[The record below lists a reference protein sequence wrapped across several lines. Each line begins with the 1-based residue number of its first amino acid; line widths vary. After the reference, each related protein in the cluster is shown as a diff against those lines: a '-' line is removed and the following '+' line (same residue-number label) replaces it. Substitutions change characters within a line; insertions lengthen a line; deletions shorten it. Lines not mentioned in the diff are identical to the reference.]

1 MVSRVEDFR
10 KVISDWFTRTLP
22 NIYERDIDIPL
33 DVDVVV
39 SIVGPRRSGK
49 TFMVYSLISRL
60 ERFLPRGNVLY
71 INMEH
76 ERLRHLST
84 EDLGDMITAYNEIGK
99 PDGTKPIYLFL
110 DEVQVVDGWN
120 RWINRMYESKKYHIY
135 LTGSTSQLLSREI
148 ATEMRGRS
156 ISYIVFP
163 YSYREILKLKNRD
176 IPDSEILARSEK
188 RGEII
193 AVLEDYLQHGGY
205 PETLNNPSIRE
216 KLLQSYIDAIVL
228 RDVGE
233 RFNVETLLLSYIF
246 EYLSSSYSKYFSGS
260 KAYQFLKTINYPVG
274 KERPLQVLGYFNE
287 ALTVFPVEIFSRGSR
302 AGKQYPRKIYLADN
316 GLIAGMNGEVDSR
329 RGMENLVF
337 IELCRK
343 SELFTKFSVFYWR
356 EYGKSEGRE
365 VDFVIGKGGK
375 VSELINVSYVR
386 SREEVAKREITSL
399 EMASKELK
407 CDDKTIITWDYRE
420 NGNIRY
426 IPLWEW
432 LLEK

>member
-1 MVSRVEDFR
+1 MSRVEDFR

-76 ERLRHLST
+76 ERLRHLSA

-156 ISYIVFP
+156 ISYTVFP

-287 ALTVFPVEIFSRGSR
+287 ALTVFPVEIFSRGLR

-316 GLIAGMNGEVDSR
+316 GLIAGMNGEVDFG

-365 VDFVIGKGGK
+365 VDFVIVKGGK
-375 VSELINVSYVR
+375 ASELINVSYVR

>member
-1 MVSRVEDFR
+1 MSRVEDFR

-287 ALTVFPVEIFSRGSR
+287 ALTVFPVEIFSRGLR

-316 GLIAGMNGEVDSR
+316 GLIAGMNGEVDFG

-365 VDFVIGKGGK
+365 VDFVIVKGGK

>member
-365 VDFVIGKGGK
+365 VDFVIVKGGK

-386 SREEVAKREITSL
+386 SREEVAKREITGL
-399 EMASKELK
+399 EMASKERK
-407 CDDKTIITWDYRE
+407 CDDKTIITWDYGE

>member
-99 PDGTKPIYLFL
+99 LDGTKPIYLFL

-193 AVLEDYLQHGGY
+193 TVLEDYLQHGGY

>member
-99 PDGTKPIYLFL
+99 LDGTKPIYLFL

-193 AVLEDYLQHGGY
+193 TVLEDYLQHGGY

-287 ALTVFPVEIFSRGSR
+287 ALTVFPVEIFSRGLR

-343 SELFTKFSVFYWR
+343 SKLFTKFSVFYWR

>member
-1 MVSRVEDFR
+1 MSRVEDFR

-365 VDFVIGKGGK
+365 VDFVIVKGGK

>member
-1 MVSRVEDFR
+1 MSRVEDFR
-10 KVISDWFTRTLP
+10 KVISEWFARTLP
-22 NIYERDIDIPL
+22 DIHERDIDIPL

-49 TFMVYSLISRL
+49 TFMVYGIISRL
-60 ERFLPRGNVLY
+60 VGLIPRSNVLY

-76 ERLRHLST
+76 ERLRHLSA
-84 EDLGDMITAYNEIGK
+84 EDLGDLITAYYEIGK

-110 DEVQVVDGWN
+110 DEIQVVNGWSRWVN
-120 RWINRMYESKKYHIY
+120 RIYESKEYHIY

-156 ISYIVFP
+156 ISYTVFP
-163 YSYREILKLKNRD
+163 YSYREILKLKNID
-176 IPDSEILARSEK
+176 IPDTEILARSEK

-193 AVLEDYLQHGGY
+193 SVLEDYLQHGGY
-205 PETLNNPSIRE
+205 PEIQDNPAIRE

-233 RFNVETLLLSYIF
+233 RFNVEPLLLSYMF

-260 KAYQFLKTINYPVG
+260 KAYQFLRTINYPVG
-274 KERPLQVLGYFNE
+274 KDRPLQVLGYFNE
-287 ALTVFPVEIFSRGSR
+287 ALTVFPIEIFSRGSR

-316 GLIAGMNGEVDSR
+316 GLIASMNGDVDIG

-337 IELCRK
+337 MELCRR
-343 SELFTKFSVFYWR
+343 SELLTRFSVYYWR

-365 VDFVIGKGGK
+365 VDFVIVRGGK
-375 VSELINVSYVR
+375 VSALINVSYAR
-386 SREEVAKREITSL
+386 SREEVLEREIIGL
-399 EMASKELK
+399 EKASKELK
-407 CDDKTIITWDYRE
+407 CNDKIIITWDYRD

-432 LLEK
+432 LLEEL

>member
-99 PDGTKPIYLFL
+99 LDGTKPIYLFL

-193 AVLEDYLQHGGY
+193 TVLEDYLQHGGY

-287 ALTVFPVEIFSRGSR
+287 ALTVFPVEIFSRGTR

>member
-1 MVSRVEDFR
+1 VSRVEDFR

-76 ERLRHLST
+76 ERLRHLSA

-156 ISYIVFP
+156 ISYTVFP

-287 ALTVFPVEIFSRGSR
+287 ALTVFPVEIFSRGLR

-316 GLIAGMNGEVDSR
+316 GLIAGMNGEVDFG

-365 VDFVIGKGGK
+365 VDFVIVKGGK

>member
-1 MVSRVEDFR
+1 MSRVEDFR

-76 ERLRHLST
+76 ERLRHLSA

-287 ALTVFPVEIFSRGSR
+287 ALTVFPVEIFSRGLR

-316 GLIAGMNGEVDSR
+316 GLIAGMNGEVDFG

-365 VDFVIGKGGK
+365 VDFVIVKGGK

>member
-99 PDGTKPIYLFL
+99 LDGTKQIYLFL

-193 AVLEDYLQHGGY
+193 TVLEDYLQHGGY

-343 SELFTKFSVFYWR
+343 SELFTKFRVFYWR

-365 VDFVIGKGGK
+365 VDFVIVKGGK

-386 SREEVAKREITSL
+386 SREEVAKREITGL

-407 CDDKTIITWDYRE
+407 CDDKTIIT
-420 NGNIRY
+420 
-426 IPLWEW
+426 
-432 LLEK
+432 

>member
-1 MVSRVEDFR
+1 MSRVEDFR

-76 ERLRHLST
+76 ERLRHLSA

-156 ISYIVFP
+156 ISYTVFP

-287 ALTVFPVEIFSRGSR
+287 ALTVFPVEIFSRGLR

-316 GLIAGMNGEVDSR
+316 GLIAGMNGEVDFG

-365 VDFVIGKGGK
+365 VDFVIVKGGK